1 MSDLI
6 KREDAEKVLCD
17 ACGNAACP
25 KGLIPRC
32 SYYEQMQAIP
42 AMDAMEVVRCR
53 ECKNSHIHDDVRYRF
68 CDRWRSRWN
77 TSEPMLVDDEDYC
90 AWGQRREDG
99 DA

>member
-42 AMDAMEVVRCR
+42 AVDAVEVVRCR
-53 ECKNSHIHDDVRYRF
+53 ECGNWHENVHDRGDDSY
-68 CDRWRSRWN
+68 CELWN
-77 TSEPMLVDDEDYC
+77 AEMKADGYC
-90 AWGQRREDG
+90 VYGEEWRREDG